1 MVTFTEKK
9 IVEKFYLLYSITLR
23 SNIPQNVCAMRTKR
37 ASSIFT
43 WSFYIT
49 QIVSFEDELSKLVTL
64 TGPPEQGEGGRQR
77 RLQLLPPP
85 PIFSVDV
92 PLFLLSL
99 LNVLFLKD
107 VPKNVDENQQAKSQ
121 AS

>member
-1 MVTFTEKK
+1 
-9 IVEKFYLLYSITLR
+9 
-23 SNIPQNVCAMRTKR
+23 MRTKR

-49 QIVSFEDELSKLVTL
+49 QIVSFEDELRKLVTL
-64 TGPPEQGEGGRQR
+64 TGPLEQGEGGRQR
-77 RLQLLPPP
+77 RRQPPP
-85 PIFSVDV
+85 PPKFSVDV

>member
-1 MVTFTEKK
+1 
-9 IVEKFYLLYSITLR
+9 
-23 SNIPQNVCAMRTKR
+23 MRTKR

-43 WSFYIT
+43 CSFYIT
-49 QIVSFEDELSKLVTL
+49 QIVSFEDELRKLVTL
-64 TGPPEQGEGGRQR
+64 TGPLEQGEGGRQR
-77 RLQLLPPP
+77 RRQPPP
-85 PIFSVDV
+85 PPKFSVDV
-92 PLFLLSL
+92 PLLLLSL

>member
-1 MVTFTEKK
+1 
-9 IVEKFYLLYSITLR
+9 
-23 SNIPQNVCAMRTKR
+23 MRTKR

-77 RLQLLPPP
+77 QRQRPPP
-85 PIFSVDV
+85 KFSVDV